1 MLMMTNTT
9 AETLDIHPLPAHE
22 KASILIEA
30 LPYIQR
36 FSGSTVVI
44 KLGGAALVQAE
55 KKLKMLQDVALLH
68 MVGIRCVIVHGGGPA
83 INQHLHELGHT
94 SQFENGVRVTDALTM
109 QVAEMVLSGQVGKD
123 LAAQLGQ
130 LGVQALSLSGKDSK
144 LLQCKRT
151 TVQGVDVGLVG
162 EVETVNSQLLNTLLD
177 NQLVPII
184 STIGI
189 GADGTSYNVNADF
202 AAIAVAVALNAKKLV
217 FMTDVA
223 GVLANVNDPASR
235 IGQLSL
241 GQVAGLIAQGVI
253 AGGMIPKVSCCVE
266 AVQQG
271 VERVHILDGRVD
283 HSLLVEIFT
292 DEGIGT
298 LISA

>member
-1 MLMMTNTT
+1 MLMMTNHT
-9 AETLDIHPLPAHE
+9 AENLDIHPLPANE
-22 KASILIEA
+22 MASILIEA

-44 KLGGAALVQAE
+44 KLGGASLIHPE
-55 KKLKMLQDVALLH
+55 KKQKMLQDVALLH

-83 INQHLHELGHT
+83 INQHLHELGHP
-94 SQFENGVRVTDALTM
+94 SHFEQGVRVTDAVTM
-109 QVAEMVLSGQVGKD
+109 AVAEMVLSGQVGKD

-130 LGVQALSLSGKDSK
+130 LGVQALSLSGKDGQ

-151 TVQGVDVGLVG
+151 TVNGLDVGQVG
-162 EVETVNSQLLNTLLD
+162 EVESVNVQLLNTLLD
-177 NQLVPII
+177 NHLIPVI
-184 STIGI
+184 STIGVGI
-189 GADGTSYNVNADF
+189 DGTSYNVNADF
-202 AAIAVAVALNAKKLV
+202 AAIAVAAALKAKKLV

-223 GVLANVNDPASR
+223 GVLANVNDPTSR

-241 GQVAGLIAQGVI
+241 GQVAGLIEKGVI
-253 AGGMIPKVSCCVE
+253 SGGMIPKVSCCVE
-266 AVQQG
+266 AVELG

-298 LISA
+298 LVSA

>member
-1 MLMMTNTT
+1 LIVVIH
-9 AETLDIHPLPAHE
+9 AGLLIHP
-22 KASILIEA
+22 
-30 LPYIQR
+30 
-36 FSGSTVVI
+36 
-44 KLGGAALVQAE
+44 E

-83 INQHLHELGHT
+83 INNHLHQLGHE
-94 SQFENGVRVTDALTM
+94 SRFENGVRVTDEVTM

-130 LGVQALSLSGKDSK
+130 LGVQALSLSGKDGQ

-151 TVQGVDVGLVG
+151 HVKGVDVGLVG
-162 EVETVNSQLLNTLLD
+162 EVETVNVQLLNTLLD
-177 NQLVPII
+177 NHLIPVI

-189 GADGTSYNVNADF
+189 GAEGTTYNVNADF
-202 AAIAVAVALNAKKLV
+202 AAIAVAAALKAKKLV

-223 GVLANVNDPASR
+223 GVLANVNDPSSR

-241 GQVAGLIAQGVI
+241 GQVEGLIAQGVI
-253 AGGMIPKVSCCVE
+253 SGGMIPKVSCCVE
-266 AVQQG
+266 AVLKG

-298 LISA
+298 LVSA

>member
-1 MLMMTNTT
+1 MMTNTT

>member
-1 MLMMTNTT
+1 MLMMTDHT
-9 AETLDIHPLPAHE
+9 ADTLDIHPLPANE

-44 KLGGAALVQAE
+44 KLGGASLVHPE

-83 INQHLHELGHT
+83 INQHLRELGHE
-94 SQFENGVRVTDALTM
+94 SHFENGVRVTDEITM
-109 QVAEMVLSGQVGKD
+109 SVAEMVLSGQVGKD

-130 LGVQALSLSGKDSK
+130 LGVQALSLSGKDGQ

-151 TVQGVDVGLVG
+151 TINGMDVGLVG
-162 EVETVNSQLLNTLLD
+162 EVESVNIQLLNTLLD
-177 NQLVPII
+177 NNLIPVI

-189 GADGTSYNVNADF
+189 GADGTTYNVNADF
-202 AAIAVAVALNAKKLV
+202 AVIAVAAALKAKKLV

-241 GQVAGLIAQGVI
+241 GQVEGLIAAGVI
-253 AGGMIPKVSCCVE
+253 SGGMIPKVSCCVE

-271 VERVHILDGRVD
+271 VEKVHILDGRVE

-298 LISA
+298 LVTA